1 MSEQRKQYL
10 GDGAYVSFDGYAV
23 VLTTEDGL
31 NTTNRVVLE
40 PEILSHFEEW
50 VERLRCDLTTPEQAK
65 CPTCEGSGIESKQTW
80 TDPAVNCEDCNG
92 TGVEHGQ

>member
-1 MSEQRKQYL
+1 MTEERKQYL

-40 PEILSHFEEW
+40 PEILKHFEEW
-50 VERLRCDLTTPEQAK
+50 VERLRCDLGQPEQAK
-65 CPTCEGSGIESKQTW
+65 CSTCEGKGYAYKATREE
-80 TDPAVNCEDCNG
+80 PAGQCEDCNG